1 MLLQLTESLKNIP
14 DILYISSSEEKTN
27 PEFHV
32 HLDFQKL
39 KDHGLT
45 AEQISQLI
53 YGHMTG
59 LKATQLQ
66 DKDIRISEKR
76 EAKASLEDLKK
87 LPVLTQGSVTQ
98 TATDSPKTLPLAMF
112 ADIQETTSEQTIAHT
127 DHVPSTAIYGYL
139 KTYRRSLSAIMG
151 DVDSM
156 IEKKISWASHI
167 SLESTLKVFKDTF
180 SDLFIALLIAFILV
194 YMILAAQ
201 FESLAQPITLI
212 LSLPLAAIGV
222 LIGVSLW
229 GLYLHVIVM
238 VGIILLVG
246 ITCDSGI
253 LIIEYVNILRERG
266 MDRNEAILT
275 AVKHR
280 MRPIFI
286 TAITDIVGTAPMAF
300 STGAGAE
307 MYQGFGVVTMF
318 GLTSALFLTLL
329 VTPLMYV
336 FMEDL
341 YEFFQLKLLWIQVT
355 FFKQKEGVST
365 PGGGLS

>member
-1 MLLQLTESLKNIP
+1 
-14 DILYISSSEEKTN
+14 
-27 PEFHV
+27 
-32 HLDFQKL
+32 
-39 KDHGLT
+39 
-45 AEQISQLI
+45 
-53 YGHMTG
+53 
-59 LKATQLQ
+59 
-66 DKDIRISEKR
+66 
-76 EAKASLEDLKK
+76 
-87 LPVLTQGSVTQ
+87 
-98 TATDSPKTLPLAMF
+98 
-112 ADIQETTSEQTIAHT
+112 
-127 DHVPSTAIYGYL
+127 
-139 KTYRRSLSAIMG
+139 MG
-151 DVDSM
+151 DVDSI
-156 IEKKISWASHI
+156 IEKKPSLNLSGAPHI

-212 LSLPLAAIGV
+212 LSLPLAAVGV

-355 FFKQKEGVST
+355 FFKQKEGAST